1 MVPRC
6 EEDASRGETR
16 ETFITVPSGMA
27 IYAYARY
34 RHSYK
39 NLGPQ
44 LQKLADQRIS
54 LFRRDFFDPRLDT
67 HRLHGKLKNQWS
79 FSVDGRNRIL
89 FEFLDK
95 KKEDVV
101 FLDIGDHSIYK

>member
-1 MVPRC
+1 MTIHVY
-6 EEDASRGETR
+6 T
-16 ETFITVPSGMA
+16 
-27 IYAYARY
+27 RY

-39 NLGPQ
+39 KLDSQ
-44 LQKLADQRIS
+44 LQELANQRIS
-54 LFRRDFFDPRLDT
+54 IFQNNLFDSRLDT

>member
-1 MVPRC
+1 M
-6 EEDASRGETR
+6 T
-16 ETFITVPSGMA
+16 
-27 IYAYARY
+27 IYVYTRY
-34 RHSYK
+34 RRSYK
-39 NLGPQ
+39 NLDPQ

-54 LFRRDFFDPRLDT
+54 LFRHSPFDSRLDT

-79 FSVDGRNRIL
+79 FSVDARTRIL

-101 FLDIGDHSIYK
+101 FLDVGDHSIYK

>member
-1 MVPRC
+1 M
-6 EEDASRGETR
+6 T
-16 ETFITVPSGMA
+16 

-39 NLGPQ
+39 NLDLQ
-44 LQKLADQRIS
+44 LQKLADQRIAIFRHD
-54 LFRRDFFDPRLDT
+54 LFDSRLDT
-67 HRLHGKLKNQWS
+67 HRLHGKLKKQWS

-101 FLDIGDHSIYK
+101 FLDIGDHSIYN

>member
-1 MVPRC
+1 M
-6 EEDASRGETR
+6 T
-16 ETFITVPSGMA
+16 

-39 NLGPQ
+39 NLDPQ
-44 LQKLADQRIS
+44 LQKLADQRIAIFRDN
-54 LFRRDFFDPRLDT
+54 LFDSRLDT
-67 HRLHGKLKNQWS
+67 HRLHGKLKKQWS
-79 FSVDGRNRIL
+79 FSVDGQNRIL

-95 KKEDVV
+95 KRGDVV

>member
-1 MVPRC
+1 MTIYVY
-6 EEDASRGETR
+6 TR
-16 ETFITVPSGMA
+16 
-27 IYAYARY
+27 YQR
-34 RHSYK
+34 SYK
-39 NLGPQ
+39 NLDSQ
-44 LQKLADQRIS
+44 LQQLAEHRIS
-54 LFRRDFFDPRLDT
+54 IFRHNLFDSRLDT

-79 FSVDGRNRIL
+79 FSVDGRNRVL

>member
-1 MVPRC
+1 M
-6 EEDASRGETR
+6 T
-16 ETFITVPSGMA
+16 
-27 IYAYARY
+27 IYTHARY

-39 NLGPQ
+39 NLDLR
-44 LQKLADQRIS
+44 LQKLADQRID
-54 LFRRDFFDPRLDT
+54 LFRDNLFDSRLDT

-95 KKEDVV
+95 RKEDLV